1 MIQDRFY
8 TPPEDELLYH
18 YCPAQAFIDI
28 ITSKTV
34 WLSAFY
40 ALNDATERSWGYWIF
55 QRVIEEL
62 EKDADPKFIET
73 IRALVNGAYFHSLL
87 MIGSFSLNG
96 DVISQWRAYA
106 DDGRGFAIGFSPRLL
121 QAPAKKLRVL
131 YDEQRQ
137 LHELLGNLKHVHDYE
152 KSIGYKYNDEFQQHI
167 LHIAQDLCAY
177 KHPSF
182 REEQEIRL
190 AHLCGV
196 VPEGNSIRIIP
207 LGAIDPDGK
216 RLSEPL
222 RTRFRQRNGGL
233 VPYVAMDYTNNGE
246 LAPVKEVVLG
256 PSNKN
261 QEWSIELFLNT
272 IGMKDVNVRRS
283 TIPYR

>member
-1 MIQDRFY
+1 MILDRLY
-8 TPPEDELLYH
+8 TPSDDELIYH

-40 ALNDATERSWGYWIF
+40 ALNDTTERSWGYSIF
-55 QRVIEEL
+55 EKAIQEL
-62 EKDADPKFIET
+62 EKDADPKFT
-73 IRALVNGAYFHSLL
+73 STTVRLVSEAYFHSLV
-87 MIGSFSLNG
+87 MIGSFSLDG

-106 DDGRGFAIGFSPRLL
+106 DDGRGFAIGFSPKLL

-131 YDEQRQ
+131 YDEQLQ
-137 LHELLGNLKHVHDYE
+137 LEELLNNLKHIHKIE
-152 KSIGYKYNDEFQQHI
+152 KARGYKYNEEFEIH
-167 LHIAQDLCAY
+167 LAHVGADLCAY

-190 AHLCGV
+190 GHLSGLTRD
-196 VPEGNSIRIIP
+196 GKIIP
-207 LGAIDPDGK
+207 LGARDPADGK

-222 RTRFRQRNGGL
+222 EIRFRQRNGVL
-233 VPYVAMDYTNNGE
+233 VPYVTMDYTNNGE

-256 PSNKN
+256 PRNPN
-261 QEWSIELFLNT
+261 HEWSIQLFLT
-272 IGMKDVNVRRS
+272 SLGMKDVTVRRS
-283 TIPYR
+283 NIPYR